1 LSSFDI
7 SLTEVTIQVY
17 SNRMAKV
24 MINFMLR

>member
-7 SLTEVTIQVY
+7 SLTEVTIQVF
-17 SNRMAKV
+17 SNRMAI